1 MGITY
6 ESICQKLGFDPVKG
20 EYPQNNEKK
29 DSWLIDD
36 SVENPYS
43 VLTQEE
49 SDFLMEFF
57 IKRRAKK

>member
-29 DSWLIDD
+29 IH
-36 SVENPYS
+36 
-43 VLTQEE
+43 VL
-49 SDFLMEFF
+49 LMILKDLHMLLFHLMNWIF
-57 IKRRAKK
+57 